1 MILCAGKEFD
11 GHFCAKLL
19 SDLVQKMFRI
29 WPRDIFQWGKKEICS
44 SGKTE
49 RGTAKV
55 VNSLSLAR
63 SVPSNQPSHLLASQS
78 SGAGKPWK
86 DPWCDI
92 FSKSRWCKDIKWV
105 LLKWHCGIKEES
117 KKNQRRTKEESKKNK
132 KESKKNKKESKKNQ
146 RKIRKISKV
155 NGASHISDFNFTY
168 QSW

>member
-63 SVPSNQPSHLLASQS
+63 SVPSNQPSYLGTITPTKFNEFSENFRMGGGGHFRSEKFRCGFSGNFGAVKTMNFRKKGGGSRQSEWISLQIFGPPKKSANWLLYLFSLS
-78 SGAGKPWK
+78 ST
-86 DPWCDI
+86 
-92 FSKSRWCKDIKWV
+92 IKM
-105 LLKWHCGIKEES
+105 
-117 KKNQRRTKEESKKNK
+117 
-132 KESKKNKKESKKNQ
+132 
-146 RKIRKISKV
+146 
-155 NGASHISDFNFTY
+155 
-168 QSW
+168 

>member
-1 MILCAGKEFD
+1 MRWERVWRPFLCQTLSQRIKWCNTLWHMILCAEKEFD
-11 GHFCAKLL
+11 GLFCAKLL

-63 SVPSNQPSHLLASQS
+63 SVPFSQPSHLLASQS

-86 DPWCDI
+86 DPWYDIFLKGRWYEDLKNNVPECLTSKYTNTQIQFGSNLKIDPTCDI
-92 FSKSRWCKDIKWV
+92 FWK
-105 LLKWHCGIKEES
+105 G
-117 KKNQRRTKEESKKNK
+117 NGTRT
-132 KESKKNKKESKKNQ
+132 
-146 RKIRKISKV
+146 
-155 NGASHISDFNFTY
+155 
-168 QSW
+168 